1 MHSGQRLLVFLSG
14 NSVTFFSF
22 TIQRGKY
29 LKIGRILGACE
40 KLSGLIDV
48 MASAIWF
55 ILPAYFANAAPI
67 LLGGGAPLD
76 LGKKFVDG
84 RRIFG
89 KGKTIRGF
97 ACGLVVGTLVGLL
110 QGIVRAPL
118 REYLLLGFLLA
129 LGALLGDLASSF
141 IKRRLGIKS
150 GGAAPGL
157 DQLSFVV
164 VALILASLVRV
175 LSLQVIATILII
187 TPPIHL
193 ATNFIGYKLGLKG
206 RPY

>member
-1 MHSGQRLLVFLSG
+1 M
-14 NSVTFFSF
+14 
-22 TIQRGKY
+22 I
-29 LKIGRILGACE
+29 E
-40 KLSGLIDV
+40 KLSGLIDTI
-48 MASAIWF
+48 ASAIWF
-55 ILPAYFANAAPI
+55 ILPAYFANAAPVV
-67 LLGGGAPLD
+67 LGGGPPLD
-76 LGKKFVDG
+76 MGKKFLDG

-89 KGKTIRGF
+89 DGKTARGF
-97 ACGLVVGTLVGLL
+97 VGGLIVGTIVGLL
-110 QGIVRAPL
+110 QGVARAPL

-141 IKRRLGIKS
+141 VKRRLGIER

-164 VALILASLVRV
+164 AALILASPVKV
-175 LSLQVIATILII
+175 PPWQVIAVILII

-193 ATNFIGYKLGLKG
+193 ATNFVGYKLGLKG

>member
-1 MHSGQRLLVFLSG
+1 MR
-14 NSVTFFSF
+14 
-22 TIQRGKY
+22 
-29 LKIGRILGACE
+29 
-40 KLSGLIDV
+40 KLSGPIDTI
-48 MASAIWF
+48 ASAIWF
-55 ILPAYFANAAPI
+55 ILPAYFANAAPV
-67 LLGGGAPLD
+67 LLGGGPPLD
-76 LGKKFVDG
+76 MGKKFVDG

-89 KGKTIRGF
+89 EGKTARGF
-97 ACGLVVGTLVGLL
+97 VCGLAVGTIVGIL
-110 QGIVRAPL
+110 QGIVGGPL

-141 IKRRLGIKS
+141 IKRRLGIER

-164 VALILASLVRV
+164 VALILASLVKV
-175 LSLQVIATILII
+175 PSWQVMAAILII

-193 ATNFIGYKLGLKG
+193 ATNFVGYKLGVKS

>member
-1 MHSGQRLLVFLSG
+1 MSGPID
-14 NSVTFFSF
+14 
-22 TIQRGKY
+22 TI
-29 LKIGRILGACE
+29 
-40 KLSGLIDV
+40 
-48 MASAIWF
+48 ASAIWF
-55 ILPAYFANAAPI
+55 ILPAYFANAAPV
-67 LLGGGAPLD
+67 LLGGGPPLD
-76 LGKKFVDG
+76 MGKKFIDS

-89 KGKTIRGF
+89 EGKTTRGF
-97 ACGLVVGTLVGLL
+97 VCGLVVGTVVGIL
-110 QGIVRAPL
+110 QGIVGGPL

-141 IKRRLGIKS
+141 IKRRLGIER

-164 VALILASLVRV
+164 FALVLASPLKVP
-175 LSLQVIATILII
+175 SWQVIAAILII

-193 ATNFIGYKLGLKG
+193 ATNFVGHKLGFKS